1 MLTGRQRA
9 FADAWDG
16 IGTGK
21 AAAIAAGYTGT
32 AGALEVTA
40 SRLLRHAGVRARIA
54 ERLGSGAVEP
64 EPIEPN
70 ASTSPA
76 PETSSGTPSER
87 VAILMSIA
95 RDPAIAPKDRTA
107 ACVAAARIS
116 GEIGPGRY
124 ELPRAPKQ
132 KLPPAS
138 REPDPAPVGPA
149 TARLAPVLV
158 FSDRDRRV
166 G

>member
-54 ERLGSGAVEP
+54 ERLGAGAVEP
-64 EPIEPN
+64 AEGLEV
-70 ASTSPA
+70 SPA
-76 PETSSGTPSER
+76 PSPEVSSGTPSER
-87 VAILMSIA
+87 VAILMGIA
-95 RDPAIAPKDRTA
+95 RDPSISPKDRTA